1 MSYGSEEDQRAGRIA
16 VGIVLALVVAGCAWW
31 WWSRGDDA
39 AEPTE
44 QVASLPEPPPFVPMP
59 IDDTPPPIQHPIQAP
74 AVEQQ
79 AAPEGPAPDP
89 DVVTGQAFGEV
100 LGPAIAE
107 WLVQEQL
114 ARRVVATVD
123 NLPRNARI
131 EPLRPLRPP
140 TGPFRVER
148 EMLDAA
154 VGEERIELSPAN
166 FARYDAIVGLVAA
179 VDPAVAAATYRR
191 VYPQLQSSYED
202 LGYPGRYF
210 NDRVVAVIDHLLA
223 TPTPEGPLLL
233 EQPKVLYRFADA
245 RLESLS
251 PGQKLL
257 LRIGPAHAQVI
268 RQKLQEFRALVVADS
283 AAN

>member
-1 MSYGSEEDQRAGRIA
+1 APGQ
-16 VGIVLALVVAGCAWW
+16 VAGVPD
-31 WWSRGDDA
+31 R
-39 AEPTE
+39 
-44 QVASLPEPPPFVPMP
+44 PPFVPMP
-59 IDDTPPPIQHPIQAP
+59 IDDAPPPVQFPIETP
-74 AVEQQ
+74 AVEEP
-79 AAPEGPAPDP
+79 AAPDGPPPAP
-89 DVVTGQAFGEV
+89 DVVTRQAFGEV
-100 LGPAIAE
+100 LGPAIAD

-114 ARRVVATVD
+114 ARRLVATVD

-140 TGPFRVER
+140 TGPFLVER

-202 LGYPGRYF
+202 LGYPNRYF

-257 LRIGPAHAQVI
+257 LRIGPAH
-268 RQKLQEFRALVVADS
+268 
-283 AAN
+283 